1 MSSSPPGDHRGVPA
15 PAATPGPTAGW
26 SLRTRLLAMLI
37 VLLAAVCVVIGVG
50 TQVALRQHLTAQID
64 NQLEGAQARI
74 LIQDRNRPGP
84 PRYGREGLDVLAAQG
99 LGPGTLTAR
108 VVNGEVRSAGFV
120 SSRPGDLPEL
130 VSPDS
135 FPALANVPVDAR
147 AHTREVD
154 GARYRLIATQTSQG
168 VLITGLPL
176 EGTYD
181 TLRQFAVVEAVV
193 ALAALVAAGFGGGAV
208 IRLTLRP
215 LRRVAATAGRVA
227 ELPLHEGEVAV
238 AERVPEVDTDPR
250 TEVGQVG
257 AALNRLLGHV
267 DNALA
272 ARQASEKRL
281 RRFVADASH
290 ELRTPLAS
298 IRGYAELGRRTDEP
312 DEVTQVLHRVEAQA
326 TRMTVLVEDLLL
338 LARLDAG
345 RPLER
350 APVDLS
356 AVVVESVGD
365 AHAAGPE
372 HHWRLELPDDP
383 VVVTGDAARLHQ
395 VLGNLLANARTH
407 TPAGTTVT
415 TALSTSDGVATLT
428 VTDDGPGIPEELR
441 PHVFQRFARGD
452 GSRSRTAGSTGLGLS
467 IVEAV
472 VSAHAGRVAVT
483 SRPGRTVFEVILPR

>member
-1 MSSSPPGDHRGVPA
+1 MSSSPRAERAG
-15 PAATPGPTAGW
+15 AAWRRWGPAGW
-26 SLRTRLLAMLI
+26 TLRVRLLAMLI
-37 VLLAAVCVVIGVG
+37 ALLAAVCVVIGVG
-50 TQVALRQHLTAQID
+50 TQVALRQYLTAQID

-74 LIQDRNRPGP
+74 LIQERTRRGPPRPGP
-84 PRYGREGLDVLAAQG
+84 EGLEGLAARG
-99 LGPGTLTAR
+99 LGPGTLAAR
-108 VVNGEVRSAGFV
+108 VVDGKVISAGFL
-120 SSRPGDLPEL
+120 SSRPGNPPEL
-130 VSPDS
+130 LSPAS
-135 FPALANVPVDAR
+135 FPALASVPVDR
-147 AHTREVD
+147 KAHTRELDD
-154 GARYRLIATQTSQG
+154 GARYRLIATQTSEG

-176 EGTYD
+176 EGVYD

-193 ALAALVAAGFGGGAV
+193 ALAALVAAGLGGGAV

-238 AERVPEVDTDPR
+238 AERVAEVDTDPR

-267 DNALA
+267 DAALA
-272 ARQASEKRL
+272 ARQASEMRL

-312 DEVTQVLHRVEAQA
+312 DEVAQVLRRVEAQA

-356 AVVVESVGD
+356 TVVVESVGD
-365 AHAAGPE
+365 AHAAGPAY
-372 HHWRLELPDDP
+372 HWRLELPDDP
-383 VVVTGDAARLHQ
+383 VVVCGDAARLHQ

-428 VTDDGPGIPEELR
+428 VTDDGPGIPEDLR
-441 PHVFQRFARGD
+441 PHIFQRFARGD

-472 VSAHAGRVAVT
+472 VSAHGGRVDVT
-483 SRPGRTVFEVILPR
+483 SHPGRTVFEVTLPR